1 MVFLAGRLI
10 NRSRRAERP
19 RFTRAAN
26 DAARRETVRVV
37 ERIRTTG
44 CPVTGELDD
53 LSSTPAPEPD
63 APAQRIDTDAVVEA
77 AVEALGA
84 LAERSSRRGRRLA
97 ALRPGARDPEDGAR
111 PRRLARVK
119 ALLGR

>member
-1 MVFLAGRLI
+1 VSTP
-10 NRSRRAERP
+10 SRRGARP
-19 RFTRAAN
+19 RLTPSAY
-26 DAARRETVRVV
+26 DAARRETARVV
-37 ERIRTTG
+37 ERIRATG
-44 CPVTGELDD
+44 CPVTGD
-53 LSSTPAPEPD
+53 LADLNSAAAPDPD
-63 APAQRIDTDAVVEA
+63 AGAQHIDADAVVEA